1 MNYRQKRQDKIAREI
16 QKEYTALSQLQKERE
31 LGTLCVEYGITK
43 KDLFRIIE
51 AKRME
56 GIEDEQR
63 ESESTDQ

>member
-16 QKEYTALSQLQKERE
+16 QKEYTDLSQLQKERE

>member
-43 KDLFRIIE
+43 KRSI
-51 AKRME
+51 
-56 GIEDEQR
+56 
-63 ESESTDQ
+63 

>member
-1 MNYRQKRQDKIAREI
+1 MNYRQKIQDKIAREI

-51 AKRME
+51 EKRME

>member
-51 AKRME
+51 EKRME